1 VTRPVSPLSI
11 RLTRRADGGAVLHCG
26 RADGS
31 STWQRHEGR
40 NAAYFP
46 FHDLTHF
53 ALESTL
59 GFRQGFF
66 GLIAAG
72 WDVADTGGK
81 GARGPL
87 PDEARLVEHLAGLLD
102 RERVGGAAPLTADEV
117 QAQLRMHAETGRIG
131 AVPALTDAQLDAV
144 RARARALHE
153 AWAALAP
160 GESLRVGTFASSS
173 TFA

>member
-1 VTRPVSPLSI
+1 MADSERPLRVL
-11 RLTRRADGGAVLHCG
+11 LTRRADGAAVMRCE
-26 RADGS
+26 RADGTA
-31 STWQRHEGR
+31 TWQRHEGR

-102 RERVGGAAPLTADEV
+102 RERVGGAPPLPADEV
-117 QAQLRMHAETGRIG
+117 QAQLRMHEHAGRMGPI
-131 AVPALTDAQLDAV
+131 PALTDAQLDAV
-144 RARARALHE
+144 RARAAELHA
-153 AWAALAP
+153 AWAALPP
-160 GESLRVGTFASSS
+160 GETLELRFHPGAS
-173 TFA
+173 A

>member
-1 VTRPVSPLSI
+1 MPPLLV
-11 RLTRRADGGAVLHCG
+11 RLTRRADGAAVMRCE

-31 STWQRHEGR
+31 ATWQRHEGR

-66 GLIAAG
+66 GLISAG

-87 PDEARLVEHLAGLLD
+87 PDEAGLVEHLAGLLD
-102 RERVGGAAPLTADEV
+102 RERVGGAAPLTAAEV
-117 QAQLRMHAETGRIG
+117 QAQLEMHGGAGRIG
-131 AVPALTDAQLDAV
+131 AVPALTDGQLDAV
-144 RARARALHE
+144 RRRAAELHG
-153 AWAALAP
+153 AFAALAP
-160 GESLRVGTFASSS
+160 GATLELRFDPDAP
-173 TFA
+173 A

>member
-1 VTRPVSPLSI
+1 VAHSHRPLRVL
-11 RLTRRADGGAVLHCG
+11 LTRRADGAAVMRCE

-31 STWQRHEGR
+31 ATWQRHEGR

-72 WDVADTGGK
+72 WDVADTTGK
-81 GARGPL
+81 GARGTL

-102 RERVGGAAPLTADEV
+102 RERVGGAAPLSAAEV
-117 QAQLRMHAETGRIG
+117 RAQLRMHEDTGRIG
-131 AVPALTDAQLDAV
+131 PVPELTDAQLDAV
-144 RARARALHE
+144 RARAAELHA
-153 AWAALAP
+153 AWAALPP
-160 GESLRVGTFASSS
+160 GETLELRFEVGAP
-173 TFA
+173 A

>member
-1 VTRPVSPLSI
+1 MPPLQV
-11 RLTRRADGGAVLHCG
+11 RLTRRADGAAVMRCE

-31 STWQRHEGR
+31 ATWQRHEGR

-59 GFRQGFF
+59 GFRRGFF

-102 RERVGGAAPLTADEV
+102 RERVGGAAPLSASDVET
-117 QAQLRMHAETGRIG
+117 QLGALAERERIVTWR
-131 AVPALTDAQLDAV
+131 APSDAELAAV
-144 RARARALHE
+144 RARTESLHAR
-153 AWAALAP
+153 WAALAP
-160 GESLRVGTFASSS
+160 DATLELTFGRG
-173 TFA
+173 

>member
-1 VTRPVSPLSI
+1 MSHPPAPPLLV
-11 RLTRRADGGAVLHCG
+11 RLTRRADGAAVMRCE

-31 STWQRHEGR
+31 ATWQRHEGR

-72 WDVADTGGK
+72 WDVDDTGGK

-102 RERVGGAAPLTADEV
+102 RERVGGAPPLTAAEV
-117 QAQLRMHAETGRIG
+117 QAQLGMQAGIG

-144 RARARALHE
+144 RARAAALHG
-153 AWAALAP
+153 AWAALGP
-160 GESLRVGTFASSS
+160 GETLELRFDPAPPM
-173 TFA
+173 